1 MQIIRRLLERGTHG
15 WVVRRRLP
23 AEFGHAPI
31 YVSPSARLA
40 YLVRGMSA
48 VDPSLLAFVRLFVHP
63 GAVVWDVG
71 ANVGLCTFAAAARA
85 GSGGSVLSIEPD
97 TWLVSLLR
105 RTSLAQAATSAPVTI
120 VPCAISSRPSLS
132 TFCVASRSRAASALE
147 GFDYR
152 LQTGGVNER
161 HTVVTVTLD
170 WLLGFAPP
178 PTVLKIDVEGAE
190 LEVLRGSTHL
200 FEIARPV
207 VLCEVSSSFPE
218 VTAYFHSR
226 RYALFDGQQVD
237 SGMIGVSSAAWSTIA
252 VPQ

>member
-1 MQIIRRLLERGTHG
+1 M
-15 WVVRRRLP
+15 
-23 AEFGHAPI
+23 
-31 YVSPSARLA
+31 
-40 YLVRGMSA
+40 
-48 VDPSLLAFVRLFVHP
+48 HP

-71 ANVGLCTFAAAARA
+71 ANVGLYTFAAAASA

-105 RTSLAQAATSAPVTI
+105 RSSLAQPAASAPVTI
-120 VPCAISSRPSLS
+120 VPCAISSSVSLS

-147 GFDYR
+147 GFDYPLR
-152 LQTGGVNER
+152 TRGVIER

-170 WLLGFAPP
+170 WLLGFAAP

-207 VLCEVSSSFPE
+207 VLCEVSSSSHGE

-226 RYALFDGQQVD
+226 RYALFDGHQID
-237 SGMIGVSSAAWSTIA
+237 SGMTGAGTIA

>member
-1 MQIIRRLLERGTHG
+1 M
-15 WVVRRRLP
+15 
-23 AEFGHAPI
+23 
-31 YVSPSARLA
+31 
-40 YLVRGMSA
+40 
-48 VDPSLLAFVRLFVHP
+48 HP

-71 ANVGLCTFAAAARA
+71 ANVGLFTFAAAARA

-105 RTSLAQAATSAPVTI
+105 RTSLAQAAASAPVTI
-120 VPCAISSRPSLS
+120 VPCAIASRPSLS
-132 TFCVASRSRAASALE
+132 TFYVENRSRAASALE
-147 GFDYR
+147 GFDR
-152 LQTGGVNER
+152 LQTGGASER
-161 HTVVTVTLD
+161 QTVVTVTLD

-207 VLCEVSSSFPE
+207 VLCEVSSSFAE

-237 SGMIGVSSAAWSTIA
+237 SGMIGISSAAWSTIA